1 MTTQPLPPSSAVLII
16 YDGDCTFCNLYTQL
30 LQLQQSVGAVE
41 LLSARSDDVRVQY
54 YAQRG
59 YDLNEGLLVVTQGQV
74 YAGAAA
80 MHWLSHHLL
89 DNGIFATLHRWAF
102 NHAWLA
108 RLMYPLLKLGRRW
121 WLALRGRSLIA
132 QADKARDLR

>member
-30 LQLQQSVGAVE
+30 LQLQQSVG
-41 LLSARSDDVRVQY
+41 VRVQY

-132 QADKARDLR
+132 QADKTRDLR